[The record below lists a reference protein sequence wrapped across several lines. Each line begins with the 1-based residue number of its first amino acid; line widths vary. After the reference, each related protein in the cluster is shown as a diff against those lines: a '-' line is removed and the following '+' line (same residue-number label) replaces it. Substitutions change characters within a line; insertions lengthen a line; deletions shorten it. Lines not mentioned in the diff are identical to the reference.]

1 MILPFMVSQAVSAEM
16 LMTKAAPAVIKNISD
31 VNISLTQNEKFIFP
45 SKVKA
50 QLTDGKITEVAA
62 KWDKKSIATDKT
74 GVFVSYGTVKGYSKK
89 VKLTL
94 SVSAS
99 IKSLNDVS
107 ISARQGGIVTLPN
120 TISANLSD
128 GLKKNVDVIWSKKV
142 DTSKAGTFV
151 IEGTVKGFTSK
162 AKAIVKVGPKII
174 VVNQLEVKVA
184 LGSDYKLPSKVEA
197 VMADNS
203 KEFVEVKWNKQKVDT
218 ANVTTTIIEGT
229 INGYDSKVYLV
240 VNVIQKTV
248 QDVAKESNKILLL
261 YIYDKNGFKIAS
273 GSGFI
278 VSEDGKVLTNFHVV
292 DGASKIKAVNNNGEY
307 IDIKGIYY
315 YSKEQDI
322 ALLQLDTNSK
332 LPYVKLGDSD
342 SIEQGDSIVAI
353 GSPKGLQN
361 SLSEGI
367 ISSLRKDIRSGYSDI
382 QISAAISPGSSGGAL
397 FNMNG
402 EVIGITYA
410 KANGGENINF
420 AIPINEAKAI
430 LNKTN
435 TLSPISTIEKYN
447 KEAAYEGFE
456 NYLTEKYDYFWVND
470 TKINIDSFDVYE
482 SKDGKYLSIYM
493 NIYDDDNHYADYQK
507 VMKGGTPKQVEDAK
521 IAIQNWIY
529 LPLNESKKFF
539 PEKDL
544 YLALSTVVLLDEEP
558 SSTDWEYAEYNTKYK
573 KWVCSNTEAI
583 CTERDNEYIF
593 KWIRKY

>member
-435 TLSPISTIEKYN
+435 TLSPISTIEKFD
-447 KEAAYEGFE
+447 KETAYKGFE
-456 NYLTEKYDYFWVND
+456 NFLYEKYTYFWANGI
-470 TKINIDSFDVYE
+470 KINIDGFNVTE
-482 SKDGKYLSIYM
+482 SKDGKMLDISVY
-493 NIYDDDNHYADYQK
+493 IYDDNGHYDDFQK
-507 VMKGGTPKQVEDAK
+507 AMKQGDAK
-521 IAIQNWIY
+521 QKEAAKIEVQQWIY
-529 LPLNESKKFF
+529 LPLKDGMDYF
-539 PEKDL
+539 PDKEV
-544 YLALSTVVLLDEEP
+544 YLAVYTIVLLNKQP
-558 SSTDWEYAEYNTKYK
+558 PNGDWDYVHYDSEVG
-573 KWVCSNTEAI
+573 KWVCGDMEII
-583 CTERDNEYIF
+583 CTERKGEYLF
-593 KWIRKY
+593 DWTQKY